1 MTMGEMIAGS
11 SAPQFSGRFTVWIQL
26 ALATP
31 VVLWGGWPFFERAW
45 ASVVHRS
52 PNMFTLIAM
61 GTGTAYFYSLIA
73 AIFPSIFPDSFRGH
87 GGEVAVYFE
96 PAAVITTF
104 VLLGQVLELRAR
116 SRTSSAIRAPLGLAP
131 RTAAGV
137 DAAGRGHCA
146 RSRSPVTDCACGR
159 RKVRWIAPSR

>member
-1 MTMGEMIAGS
+1 MTRRFWSSAILTTPVMVMSMGEMIAGS
-11 SAPQFSGRFTVWIQL
+11 SAPQFSERFTIWIQL
-26 ALATP
+26 ALSTP

-87 GGEVAVYFE
+87 GDEVAVYFE
-96 PAAVITTF
+96 PAAVITTL
-104 VLLGQVLELRAR
+104 VLLGPGLGLRAR
-116 SRTSSAIRAPLGLAP
+116 SRASGA
-131 RTAAGV
+131 
-137 DAAGRGHCA
+137 
-146 RSRSPVTDCACGR
+146 
-159 RKVRWIAPSR
+159 